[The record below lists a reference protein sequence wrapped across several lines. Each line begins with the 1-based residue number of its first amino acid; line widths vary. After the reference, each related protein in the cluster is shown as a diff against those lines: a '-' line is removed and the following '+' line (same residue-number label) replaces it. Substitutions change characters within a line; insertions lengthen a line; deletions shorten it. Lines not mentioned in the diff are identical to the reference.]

1 MSGEASVTA
10 TRDGRVGR
18 LVMNRPKA
26 LNALD
31 LPMIR
36 ALAASLLEWRD
47 DPHVHAVT
55 IEGAGERAFCAG
67 GDIRAVRAAA
77 MEGDT
82 ATVEAFFAEE
92 YALNRLIAEY
102 PKPYVALV
110 DGICMGGGIGVS
122 VHGAAIVATE
132 HAMFAMPE
140 TAIGFFPDV
149 GATYFLPR
157 LPGRLGYYLALT
169 GARMTGADAVHAGLA
184 TQFTP
189 RAALADLSAALAA
202 DGAAALAHYAAP
214 LPAFSLAPVRAT
226 LDACFVPDTVP
237 AILRRLEADGG
248 AWSRETLATLRGLSP
263 SALFWTLQIVRA
275 GADRTLVQC
284 LEAELALT
292 RTTTRHHE
300 FIEGVRA
307 MVVDKDRKADWQPAS
322 VEAVDP
328 AAIGAMF
335 A

>member
-1 MSGEASVTA
+1 MSGENSVTA

-18 LVMNRPKA
+18 LVLNRPKA

-36 ALAASLLEWRD
+36 ALSRALLGWRE
-47 DPHVHAVT
+47 DPHVHAVV
-55 IEGAGERAFCAG
+55 IEGAGDRAFCAG
-67 GDIRAVRAAA
+67 GDIRAVR
-77 MEGDT
+77 ERVITGDT
-82 ATVEAFFAEE
+82 AMVEAFFAEE

-122 VHGAAIVATE
+122 VHGAAIVASE

-157 LPGRLGYYLALT
+157 LPGRIGYYLALT
-169 GARMTGADAVHAGLA
+169 GARITGADAVHAGLA

-189 RAALADLSAALAA
+189 RAALPALSAALAA
-202 DGAAALAHYAAP
+202 DGPAALAAFAAP
-214 LPAFSLAPVRAT
+214 LPAFSLAATRAT
-226 LDACFVPDTVP
+226 LDRCFVPDSVP
-237 AILRRLEADGG
+237 AILRRLEADGD
-248 AWSRETLATLRGLSP
+248 AWAQATVKTLRGLSP
-263 SALFWTLQIVRA
+263 SALFWTLAIVRA

-284 LEAELALT
+284 LEAELAMT
-292 RTTTRHHE
+292 RTITPHHE

-307 MVVDKDRKADWQPAS
+307 MVVDKDRKPDWQPAS
-322 VEAVDP
+322 IEAVDP
-328 AAIGAMF
+328 AAIEAMF